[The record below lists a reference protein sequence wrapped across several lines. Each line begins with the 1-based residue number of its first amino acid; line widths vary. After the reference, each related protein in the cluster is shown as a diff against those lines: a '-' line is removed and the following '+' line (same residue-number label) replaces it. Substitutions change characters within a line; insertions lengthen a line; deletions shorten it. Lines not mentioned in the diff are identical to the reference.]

1 MKKEIE
7 RLFEDY
13 LLEFE
18 KQESVCEKFKK
29 LTLEQIGLGSELEPY
44 VKKFLDTAQRCA
56 YPYATA
62 LGYAMMFFIT
72 YSRDLDQAI
81 IYNNKARELFL
92 GIPDYQEREGILTV
106 ANNAVLANILKENY
120 GAAYTEILEAMPM
133 AEKGKRISYYS
144 AFLNNG
150 AIILSE
156 FGLYKKAIQQ
166 VEETLQKRDIIGDSN
181 FFVTVFLLSNLYL
194 NARETNK
201 LRNLLD
207 QYLPEMK
214 KSEYYDPTIYDK
226 QYMEAAMIEGD
237 SKQAEAIYRKL
248 IESYDYTK
256 NDNLDNSEVDLSLA
270 RYHMYVKDYDHA
282 QVYYE
287 KLLEHSDD
295 LLGHKRQVLEEIAHL
310 YELRHEFEKAY
321 HYLKE
326 AHERT
331 LTYISFIDD
340 MYRKEIDD
348 VWERNRMLSYEVLYD
363 RLLDITGVG
372 KEVIS
377 SLNRR
382 QLYDTLKQRSG
393 NLFSFD
399 NFWLLL
405 WQESEQLFT
414 DTEGVKHS
422 IEDIPL
428 LKECLM
434 QTSLLSYGN
443 LEKSLQDQL
452 QHLWKKQT
460 RSLLLQPVTYQG
472 NLLAVF
478 LMESSQI
485 EAFSKTDQSLLQI
498 FSDYVAIALHNTCQ
512 MEAAMEKSSYDYLT
526 STYNRSALMMYG
538 EEMLHTALQDKLSI
552 GVLMADIDDFKIV
565 NDTYGH
571 MMGDEVI
578 RQVTN
583 IMNKEKQ
590 HGILARFGGEEFILL
605 IDDIQKQ
612 ELYEIAEHI
621 RYKCENCC
629 IPSEDGGKITF
640 TISIGCCYREPA
652 KGSLQELFHEA
663 DQRMYVAK
671 RNGKNCVQM

>member
-1 MKKEIE
+1 MKKDIE

-13 LLEFE
+13 LQEFE
-18 KQESVCEKFKK
+18 EREDVCDKFKK
-29 LTLEQIGLGSELEPY
+29 LTLEQIGLGSELKPY
-44 VKKFLDTAQRCA
+44 IKRFLEIAQRCD

-72 YSRDLDQAI
+72 YSNDIDEAI
-81 IYNNKARELFL
+81 IYNNKARELL
-92 GIPDYQEREGILTV
+92 INIPDYQEREGILTV
-106 ANNAVLANILKENY
+106 ANNAVLSNILKEDY
-120 GAAYTEILEAMPM
+120 GAAYAEILDAMPL

-166 VEETLQKRDIIGDSN
+166 VEETLQKRDFIGESN
-181 FFVTVFLLSNLYL
+181 FIVTVFLLSNLYL
-194 NARETNK
+194 NTKETDKMRK
-201 LRNLLD
+201 LLNLH
-207 QYLPEMK
+207 LPDIE
-214 KSEYYDPTIYDK
+214 KSEYHDPTIFYK
-226 QYMEAAMIEGD
+226 QFMEASIIDENTPEV
-237 SKQAEAIYRKL
+237 EAIYQKL
-248 IESYDYTK
+248 MESYDYTK
-256 NDNLDNSEVDLSLA
+256 NDILDNSEVDLSLA
-270 RYHMYVKDYDHA
+270 RYHMYVKDYDQA
-282 QVYYE
+282 ETYFK
-287 KLLEHSDD
+287 KLLTNSDN
-295 LLGHKRQVLEEIAHL
+295 LLGHKRQVLEEIAHM
-310 YELRHEFEKAY
+310 YEYRKEYEKAY

-340 MYRKEIDD
+340 LYRKEIDD
-348 VWERNRMLSYEVLYD
+348 VWEKNRMLSYEVLYD
-363 RLLDITGVG
+363 RLLDITEFG

-382 QLYDTLKQRSG
+382 QLYDTLKVRSG
-393 NLFSFD
+393 QLFSYD

-405 WQESEQLFT
+405 WQESSQTFM
-414 DTEGVKHS
+414 DTEGNCYSV
-422 IEDIPL
+422 EDIPL
-428 LKECLM
+428 LMECQQKLAS
-434 QTSLLSYGN
+434 QNFGN
-443 LEKSLQDQL
+443 LDSYMQDQL
-452 QHLWKKQT
+452 QKLWKKQT
-460 RSLLLQPVTYQG
+460 RSLLIQPATYQG

-485 EAFSKTDQSLLQI
+485 EAFSKTDQSLLQV

-512 MEAAMEKSSYDYLT
+512 MEAALEKSSYDYLT
-526 STYNRSALMMYG
+526 NTYNRSALMMYG
-538 EEMLHTALQDKLSI
+538 EDMLKKAIGKESSI

-571 MMGDEVI
+571 MCGDEVI
-578 RQVTN
+578 RQVTA
-583 IMNKEKQ
+583 IMNKEKK

-605 IDDIQKQ
+605 IDNVQKQ

-621 RYKCENCC
+621 RYNCENCL

-652 KGSLQELFHEA
+652 EGSLQELFHEA